1 MTELNVWAL
10 LREIVEKNDTTLMQ
24 TIAALP
30 GNDWYEKSKLHLWSQ
45 GRDELISLSH
55 QLRAAALTKPLL
67 AHQYQFSLS
76 DRPGQF
82 KLSYYTPY
90 KNELRDLT
98 LSQLNAR
105 QCLACH
111 DLREILILLATQ
123 KLGRYE
129 SFYTIVDR
137 MRHIDPR
144 LSVKEAHNIICKLFP
159 DGYHSVARKDIAD
172 LLRKTMP
179 LRLSIQC

>member
-1 MTELNVWAL
+1 MWAL
-10 LREIVEKNDTTLMQ
+10 LRETVEKNDTTLMQ

-30 GNDWYEKSKLHLWSQ
+30 GDDWYEKSTLHLWSQ
-45 GRDELISLSH
+45 GRDDLISLSH
-55 QLRAAALTKPLL
+55 QLRVSLSTKVLL
-67 AHQYQFSLS
+67 PHQYRFGLS
-76 DRPGQF
+76 DLPGQF
-82 KLSYYTPY
+82 KLSYYSPY
-90 KNELRDLT
+90 KKELRELT
-98 LSQLNAR
+98 LGQLNAR

-111 DLREILILLATQ
+111 DLSEILILLATQ

-144 LSVKEAHNIICKLFP
+144 LSVKEAHQIICKFFP

-179 LRLSIQC
+179 PRLTVQL